1 MAQYID
7 LAIDTISK
15 LEKEVETCN
24 HNASLSI
31 FVATKFLE
39 ESISTGGEISYEA
52 YSNHMKTVDVLATKF
67 SQNCICIN
75 KQRIGTELR
84 KVLTKYGHIK

>member
-7 LAIDTISK
+7 LATNTINK

-24 HNASLSI
+24 HNTSLSI

-39 ESISTGGEISYEA
+39 ESISTGGEISYVT
-52 YSNHMKTVDVLATKF
+52 YKNHMKKVDELATKF

-75 KQRIGTELR
+75 KGRIDAELR
-84 KVLTKYGHIK
+84 KVLTKYGYIK